1 MLDETSQ
8 SSVTRTNLEMSALDL
23 IKDVTAETLFE
34 YKWPLEGKHSE
45 HYFLQEQVS
54 EYLGVK
60 SFKRRYPVVDRRKI
74 NHDERDFLVEMRAVN
89 ETQVGGVLFQDSR
102 KIVFLVVVKR
112 VVSNNKILICRRTW
126 DLQPSPQGTFW
137 ISCQGTFTK
146 STKNTWPSSLRE
158 KIAPFDNQPT
168 RPLCLLNATN

>member
-1 MLDETSQ
+1 MQELKASLLDETTQMSGGGAAAAVELEAMLDETSQ

-60 SFKRRYPVVDRRKI
+60 SFKRRYPDVSRRKI
-74 NHDERDFLVEMRAVN
+74 NHDERDFLVEMRVVN
-89 ETQVGGVLFQDSR
+89 ETQVRYDHVTTSVHSAQWA
-102 KIVFLVVVKR
+102 K
-112 VVSNNKILICRRTW
+112 
-126 DLQPSPQGTFW
+126 
-137 ISCQGTFTK
+137 
-146 STKNTWPSSLRE
+146 
-158 KIAPFDNQPT
+158 
-168 RPLCLLNATN
+168 